1 MIPYGK
7 QFIDESDI
15 QAVVDVLRS
24 DFLTQGPKVAEFE
37 DAFAAKVGAKFAVA
51 VNSGTAALH
60 ACMAALGIG
69 PGDEVI
75 VPPITFT
82 ATANCAVFVGATPVF
97 ADVTETGHID
107 PEQIKQKITK
117 NTKAVIAVDYAGMP
131 CDYSAILDI
140 CQQSGIPL
148 ICDAC
153 HALGA
158 TWNNRPVGSIGLLNN
173 FSFHP
178 VKHIATGEGGMVTT
192 DDAGLAQKMRDF
204 RTHGITKD
212 AARFHGLVSG
222 FGVQCSGKNQSGM
235 SSPDIRHLTPDTQ
248 SALEERGP
256 WYYEMQ
262 SLGYNYRMSDIN
274 CALGLSQLKKLDQF
288 VARRREIAAMYY
300 AGLKNIPL
308 LALPASDL
316 FSSQQPRTKNQE
328 QLTHSFHL
336 FPVRIDF
343 AAIRKSRSRVMN
355 DLKEKG
361 VGTQV
366 HYIPV
371 CLQPYYREKLGISPG
386 MYHAAEKF
394 YAGELSIP
402 MYPAMSDEEVRTVID
417 AICNSIR

>member
-7 QFIDESDI
+7 QSIDESDI

-24 DFLTQGPKVAEFE
+24 DFLTQGPAVAAFE
-37 DAFAAKVGAKFAVA
+37 QAFAAKVGAAYAIA

-60 ACMAALGIG
+60 ACMIALGIG

-82 ATANCAVFVGATPVF
+82 ASANCVLFVGATPVF
-97 ADVTETGHID
+97 ADVTASGHID
-107 PEQIKQKITK
+107 PKEIERKITGK
-117 NTKAVIAVDYAGMP
+117 TKAVIAVDYAGMP
-131 CDYSAILDI
+131 CDYAAIREI
-140 CQQSGIPL
+140 CNQHKIPL

-192 DDAGLAQKMRDF
+192 DDAELAQKMRDF

-212 AARFHGLVSG
+212 AGRFVGLGERDEGGNLKAEFEQPST
-222 FGVQCSGKNQSGM
+222 FKFHPSTLS
-235 SSPDIRHLTPDTQ
+235 
-248 SALEERGP
+248 ERGP

-274 CALGLSQLKKLDQF
+274 CALGLSQLKKLDRF
-288 VARRREIAAMYY
+288 VTRRREIAAMYY
-300 AGLKNIPL
+300 SGLKNISHL
-308 LALPASDL
+308 QLPASDL
-316 FSSQQPRTKNQE
+316 FSFKEPITNNHQPSS
-328 QLTHSFHL
+328 THSFHL
-336 FPVRIDF
+336 FPVWIDF
-343 AAIRKSRSRVMN
+343 PALGKSRTMLMN
-355 DLKEKG
+355 ELREKG

-371 CLQPYYREKLGISPG
+371 CLQPYYRETLNLGPG
-386 MYHAAEKF
+386 MYPAAEKF

-402 MYPAMSDEEVRTVID
+402 MFPAMSDDDIGAVIH
-417 AICNSIR
+417 AFRLCMT